1 MNPFSVK
8 IEPLSRRIAMQVSE
22 VMHVGVRTVD
32 VTETIRN
39 VAKLMKEEDIGAV
52 PVVQNERAIGLVTD
66 RDIVIG
72 AIAEDEDLDEPVSK
86 LIIDSGIYSVSPST
100 TLDEASRIMKKNKIS
115 RLLVTEDYRPIGML
129 SVQDL
134 ALYSEDEELTGEVI
148 SEIKEY

>member
-1 MNPFSVK
+1 
-8 IEPLSRRIAMQVSE
+8 MQVSE
-22 VMHVGVRTVD
+22 VMHVGVRSVD

-66 RDIVIG
+66 RDIVLD
-72 AIAEDEDLDEPVSK
+72 AVAEEEDLDEPISK
-86 LIIDSGIYSVSPST
+86 LLIDSGIYSVTPST
-100 TLDEASRIMKKNKIS
+100 TIEEASRIMKKNKIS

-134 ALYSEDEELTGEVI
+134 ALNTENDDLTGEVI

>member
-1 MNPFSVK
+1 
-8 IEPLSRRIAMQVSE
+8 MQVSE